1 MTHLNELDTPALV
14 IDVDSMERNLQRT
27 ASYAREHGLRLRP
40 HTKTHKI
47 PALGRRQI
55 ELGAAGLSVAKTT
68 EGEVMLASGTPDLL
82 LAYPVL
88 GEAKLARLIQLAR
101 QVEVTVALD
110 DLTVAQAIGGA
121 AARAG
126 VEIGILVEADL
137 GLHRMGVAPGPELL
151 TLIQAIG
158 RLPGLRWRGVA
169 FYPGHI
175 KSHAA
180 ESQPALDRLRAQVP
194 ELIDGLSRA
203 GAEPE
208 IVSGGST
215 PLLWDSHT
223 IPGLNEIRPGTYI
236 FNDRNTLLSGAC
248 NRADCAAT
256 IVCTVVSVQGDRMMI
271 DGGSKTFSSDR
282 SSADGDALFGEIEGD
297 AGARFHKMNEEHGY
311 VDLSRAERS
320 YRPGDRVRVLMNHVC
335 TAMNLHERVWA
346 VRGDEVFDAW
356 TVAGRGKLQ

>member
-1 MTHLNELDTPALV
+1 
-14 IDVDSMERNLQRT
+14 MERNLNRA

-55 ELGAAGLSVAKTT
+55 ELGAAGLTVAKTT

-82 LAYPVL
+82 IAYPVL
-88 GEAKLARLIQLAR
+88 GEVKLARLVRLAR
-101 QVEVTVALD
+101 EAQVTVALD
-110 DLTVAQAIGGA
+110 DISVAEAISA
-121 AARAG
+121 AATGAG
-126 VEIGILVEADL
+126 VEIGVLAEADL
-137 GLHRMGVAPGPELL
+137 GMHRMGVASGTQLL
-151 TLIQAIG
+151 SMIEAI
-158 RLPGLRWRGVA
+158 RALPGLRWRGVA

-175 KSHAA
+175 KDHAA
-180 ESQPALDRLRAQVP
+180 ESQPALQRLRTQVP
-194 ELIDGLSRA
+194 EMVETLTRA

-223 IPGLNEIRPGTYI
+223 IAGVNEIRPGTYI

-248 NRADCAAT
+248 ERADCAAT
-256 IVCTVVSVQGDRMMI
+256 MLCTVVSVQGERMMI

-282 SSADGDALFGEIEGD
+282 SSYSDDALYGEIEGD

-335 TAMNLHERVWA
+335 TAINMHEQVWA
-346 VRGDEVFDAW
+346 VRGDEVLEAW

>member
-1 MTHLNELDTPALV
+1 VTPLNSLDTPALV
-14 IDVDSMERNLQRT
+14 IDVDAMELNLRRA

-82 LAYPVL
+82 IAYPVL
-88 GEAKLARLIQLAR
+88 GQAKLARLVALAR
-101 QVEVTVALD
+101 ETQVTVALD
-110 DLTVAQAIGGA
+110 DPGVAQAIGSA
-121 AARAG
+121 AADAG

-137 GLHRMGVAPGPELL
+137 GLHRMGLGPGPQLL
-151 TLIQAIG
+151 QVIQAVRAIQ
-158 RLPGLRWRGVA
+158 GLRWRGVA

-175 KSHAA
+175 KDHAA
-180 ESQPALDRLRAQVP
+180 ESQPALQRLRTQVP
-194 ELIDGLSRA
+194 EMLDALTRA
-203 GAEPE
+203 GAQPE

-248 NRADCAAT
+248 ERSGCAAT
-256 IVCTVVSVQGDRMMI
+256 IVCTVVSVQGERMMI

-282 SSADGDALFGEIEGD
+282 SSASEDALFGEIEGD

-311 VDLSRAERS
+311 IDLSRAART
-320 YRPGDRVRVLMNHVC
+320 YKPGDRVRVLMNHVC
-335 TAMNLHERVWA
+335 TAMNLHEQVWA
-346 VRGDEVFDAW
+346 VRGDEVLDAW

>member
-1 MTHLNELDTPALV
+1 MTLLNSLDTPALV
-14 IDVDSMERNLQRT
+14 IDLDAMERNLYR
-27 ASYAREHGLRLRP
+27 AANYAHEHGLRMRP

-55 ELGAAGLSVAKTT
+55 ELGAAGLAVAKTT

-82 LAYPVL
+82 IAYPVL
-88 GEAKLARLIQLAR
+88 GGAKLARLVRLAG
-101 QVEVTVALD
+101 QTQVTVALD
-110 DLTVAQAIGGA
+110 DLSVAQAIGA
-121 AARAG
+121 AASTAG
-126 VEIGILVEADL
+126 VEIGILAEVDL
-137 GLHRMGVAPGPELL
+137 GLHRMGVGPGPQLL
-151 TLIQAIG
+151 ALIEAI
-158 RLPGLRWRGVA
+158 RAVPGLRWRGVA

-175 KSHAA
+175 KDHAA
-180 ESQPALDRLRAQVP
+180 ESQPALEMLRTQVP
-194 ELIDGLSRA
+194 EMVAALTRA

-223 IPGLNEIRPGTYI
+223 IPGVNEIRPGTYI

-248 NRADCAAT
+248 ARADCAAT
-256 IVCTVVSVQGDRMMI
+256 MLCAVVSVQGERMMI

-282 SSADGDALFGEIEGD
+282 SSCAEDALYGEIEGD

-311 VDLSRAERS
+311 VDLSRAERA

-335 TAMNLHERVWA
+335 TAMNLHEQVWA
-346 VRGDEVFDAW
+346 VRGDEVLEGW